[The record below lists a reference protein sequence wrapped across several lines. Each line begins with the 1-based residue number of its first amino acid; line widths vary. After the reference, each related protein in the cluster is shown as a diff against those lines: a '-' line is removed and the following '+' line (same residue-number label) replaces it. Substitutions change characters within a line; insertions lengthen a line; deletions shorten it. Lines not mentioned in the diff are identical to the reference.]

1 MSGYLNNGLWH
12 EGWYNTEL
20 TGGEFVRTQSAFRN
34 RLTADG
40 TSLYQA
46 ESRRYHLYVP
56 LACPWAHRTLIV
68 RALKKLE
75 EAIPASIIEPVMSDQ
90 S

>member
-1 MSGYLNNGLWH
+1 
-12 EGWYNTEL
+12 
-20 TGGEFVRTQSAFRN
+20 
-34 RLTADG
+34 
-40 TSLYQA
+40 
-46 ESRRYHLYVP
+46 
-56 LACPWAHRTLIV
+56 V